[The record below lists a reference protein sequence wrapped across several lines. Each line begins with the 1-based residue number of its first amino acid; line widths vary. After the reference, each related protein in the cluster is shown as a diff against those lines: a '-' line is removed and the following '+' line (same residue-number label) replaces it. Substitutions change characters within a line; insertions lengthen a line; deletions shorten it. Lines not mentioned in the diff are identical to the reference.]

1 MNELRAAAW
10 EGPLPACLPASRAR
24 LSGAKISVFCV
35 TLAQSLT
42 TRNPGLS
49 HLTYASL
56 CLTRVQKF
64 PFHSTWTFLGL
75 SWPRVPT
82 VKFLHQIFITGIRL
96 NTLDIDS
103 LIRMW
108 WGCHSISD
116 WVLNVV
122 SFQLK
127 PIQPGKGDVAGAFV
141 FSCGHQFW
149 RVLVL
154 SEPLLPV
161 HSSIRI
167 LLTHSRSSKMLHYS
181 YYSSGKMEL
190 STYIF

>member
-10 EGPLPACLPASRAR
+10 EGPFPARLPASQAR

-42 TRNPGLS
+42 TRNPDLS

-56 CLTRVQKF
+56 CLMCVQKF
-64 PFHSTWTFLGL
+64 PFHSAWTFLGL

-82 VKFLHQIFITGIRL
+82 VQLFLHQILITAIRL

-122 SFQLK
+122 SFWLK
-127 PIQPGKGDVAGAFV
+127 PIHTAWEGRCCWGLCLLLQASVLKG
-141 FSCGHQFW
+141 SC
-149 RVLVL
+149 L
-154 SEPLLPV
+154 
-161 HSSIRI
+161 IRAPP
-167 LLTHSRSSKMLHYS
+167 T
-181 YYSSGKMEL
+181 
-190 STYIF
+190 ST